1 LINGGPVGLLWGL
14 AAVALVV
21 VEMFT
26 MEFTCLS
33 LAFGCLMGAG
43 AGALG
48 LPVWAQFAAA
58 IVGAVVGLAG
68 LAPVL
73 RRRLSPAYVATGV
86 DAIPGSEAMVV
97 EAIEPPHQ
105 GKVKLNGVVWQATS
119 NLAIPAG
126 TPVIVT
132 EVEGACLTVLARGA
146 LMSSQTSADPSL

>member
-1 LINGGPVGLLWGL
+1 MSIGLLWGL
-14 AAVALVV
+14 AAVALVM

-33 LAFGCLMGAG
+33 LALGCLMGAG

-48 LPVWAQFAAA
+48 LPVWVQFAGA
-58 IVGAVVGLAG
+58 IAGSGAGLAG

-73 RRRLSPAYVATGV
+73 RRRMSPTYLPTGV

-146 LMSSQTSADPSL
+146 LMSSQTSADPSH